1 MLPPSKYNEQHNNW
15 TTAKQKKETQIHAED
30 AAAIRLL
37 IGMKRRTK
45 IPMVYRERIANLMVR
60 EAKKRIALLGWD
72 PKNGD
77 ALKPYFTKTRIG
89 ISVDPKA
96 VYLLYQN
103 NGLRAFIPEGIQK
116 YLDAHKGVIHFKHS
130 PALTQYEQV
139 RVPKQERGKH
149 VWNFTNRE
157 AKSYMFRE
165 APWLER
171 HYMNDRKITDGRIY
185 GPAGNLIRGPQK
197 KVGEPAEV
205 KIPVGYANVP
215 QRESSVNWEK
225 FRELKAEK
233 DGAVSEEWKKKQ
245 TALLD
250 KLARLNMKWERW
262 RLELDR
268 HKTPDAVAQ
277 VMKENNVKDPEKVMK
292 ALSDQAERVENELAD
307 LDKERPQQEEWDK
320 SRWKEANL
328 EKRPNKITFKKII
341 LWKIVHKDKW
351 FGHKAVKGLHFLD
364 RAMLDAV
371 NQELGT
377 NGRLRRN
384 WYQLDKDMYHSQ
396 RNINANEKE
405 FAYPNPDDPKAK
417 FPSLQTNNKEQT
429 SRSYLKSRVVTN
441 YYLDAIYIQI

>member
-37 IGMKRRTK
+37 MGMKRRTK
-45 IPMVYRERIANLMVR
+45 IPMVYRERIANLMVS

-89 ISVDPKA
+89 IAVDPKA

-139 RVPKQERGKH
+139 RVPKTERGKH
-149 VWNFTNRE
+149 VWNLTNRE

-171 HYMNDRKITDGRIY
+171 HYMGDRKITDGRIY
-185 GPAGNLIRGPQK
+185 GPGGNLIRGPQK

-205 KIPVGYANVP
+205 KIPIGYANVP

-233 DGAVSEEWKKKQ
+233 DGAVNKEWEKRKNE
-245 TALLD
+245 LLD
-250 KLARLNMKWERW
+250 KLEKRNTQYEKW
-262 RLELDR
+262 
-268 HKTPDAVAQ
+268 Q
-277 VMKENNVKDPEKVMK
+277 K
-292 ALSDQAERVENELAD
+292 ALEKNEIHPELARAMKKYNASAKSLMEALRKQAERVENELAD
-307 LDKERPQQEEWDK
+307 LDKERPQQSEWDK

-328 EKRPNKITFKKII
+328 KDKSNKITFKKII
-341 LWKIVHKDKW
+341 LWKTVHKDKW

-371 NQELGT
+371 NQELGR
-377 NGRLRRN
+377 NGKLRKN
-384 WYQLDKDMYHSQ
+384 WYDLDKEMYHTQ

-405 FAYPNPDDPKAK
+405 FTYPNPDDPKAK
-417 FPSLQTNNKEQT
+417 FPSLQTNNKSQT